1 MAGKKHSDITLIV
14 ICSILIVLGI
24 LILSSVSATFSLEK
38 FGSPFYFLSHQIFF
52 GLIPGLILAFLISKI
67 KISFLKKWSPLLLL
81 LNLGLLGMVF
91 LPKVGVSTG
100 GATRWVNLK
109 IISLQPAE
117 FLKLTFVIYLAAW
130 LASKTQPGQVSKK
143 GFKHK
148 EASADSF
155 SSGSGLIAFL
165 VLLILISI
173 FLILQPN
180 ISTLGV
186 IVLVGILMYFSAGT
200 PLWHSIL
207 IVLIASGGLLILLK
221 TASYRT
227 NRLLIFLNP
236 ELDPMGIGYQIKQ
249 ALIGIGSG
257 GLFGL
262 GLGMSRQKFGFLPQP
277 MADTIFAILAEE
289 LGFIGGLIL
298 IFLFLIFLWR
308 GIKIAKNS
316 PDKFSQLLALG
327 ISSWICLQAFINIG
341 AMMRILPP
349 TGIPLPFISYG
360 GSHLIAELMG
370 VGILLNLS
378 KNTN

>member
-24 LILSSVSATFSLEK
+24 LILASVSATFSLEK
-38 FGSPFYFLSHQIFF
+38 IGSPFYFLSHQIFF
-52 GLIPGLILAFLISKI
+52 GLIPGLILALLLSKI

-100 GATRWVNLK
+100 GATRWVDLK

-117 FLKLTFVIYLAAW
+117 FLKLTFLIYLAAW

-155 SSGSGLIAFL
+155 SSGTGLVAFL

-221 TASYRT
+221 TASYRA

-236 ELDPMGIGYQIKQ
+236 ELDPMGIGYQLKQ

-308 GIKIAKNS
+308 GIKIAKSS

-327 ISSWICLQAFINIG
+327 ISSWICLQAFVNIG